1 MLSRTYREEHAM
13 GEKPSYLGLLNA
25 IAVTEA
31 RAGRAYARWAEVT
44 NDPRV
49 RELVRFVAVREAE
62 HGFTFEKRVMELG
75 FTLRD
80 RPDPDY
86 DARLSVLGD
95 PAMTDVEKLAH
106 LGYADGGDVVDGP
119 DPFLA
124 FFNDRTI
131 DIETGALLGRYIC
144 EERDTIRRMNACWK
158 LLNGERSAKRPRRK
172 SAA

>member
-1 MLSRTYREEHAM
+1 M
-13 GEKPSYLGLLNA
+13 GDKPSYLGLLNA

-44 NDPRV
+44 TDPRV
-49 RELVRFVAVREAE
+49 KALVRLVAVREAE
-62 HGFTFEKRVMELG
+62 HGLTFEKRIMELG
-75 FTLRD
+75 FSLRD

-86 DARLSVLGD
+86 EKRLSVLGD
-95 PAMTDVEKLAH
+95 SGLGDLEKLAH

-119 DPFLA
+119 DPFRA
-124 FFNDRTI
+124 FFDDRTI

-144 EERDTIRRMNACWK
+144 EERDTIRRMNACWRE
-158 LLNGERSAKRPRRK
+158 LNAERTTKRPKRK